1 MKLNHFLFILLLC
14 LFGSCSK
21 EGNEVT
27 GDENDAQETLYL
39 RLISPEKGT
48 VIYKG
53 EPTTI
58 EFEVLGAN
66 FQVSNESY
74 LKKGVT
80 VHFSAEGELN
90 PSSAISDANGKV
102 SVQWTPTETGDEV
115 ALKAEI
121 KNSQAISISFIA
133 KVQDRPKPTLKKCVD
148 LGLSVQWAGW
158 NLGASAPEQ
167 YGDIY
172 AWGETEKYDG
182 DYEYL
187 ITYSEYIYI
196 GNEISGTDY
205 DTARAIWGK
214 EWRLP
219 TADEVRELFEKCEWR
234 WCVYQETNGMLFTAS
249 NGNSIFLPA
258 PGIQE
263 ISNPIWSTTWPEG
276 TLGQY
281 WTGTFRNYTD
291 DDGRYAHTLDVRE
304 DRENCGL
311 GSWNRLEGINIR
323 AVSDY

>member
-21 EGNEVT
+21 EGKEVT
-27 GDENDAQETLYL
+27 GDENDTQETLYL
-39 RLISPEKGT
+39 RIVSPKKET
-48 VIYKG
+48 IIYKG
-53 EPTTI
+53 EPIVI
-58 EFEVLGAN
+58 EFEVLAYN
-66 FQVSNESY
+66 FQVSNKNY

-80 VHFSAEGELN
+80 VHFSAVGELN

-102 SVQWTPTETGDEV
+102 SVQWTPTETGDEIT
-115 ALKAEI
+115 LKAEI
-121 KNSQAISISFIA
+121 RNSQASFAKFIA
-133 KVQDRPKPTLKKCVD
+133 EVQDRPKPTLKKCVD

-182 DYEYL
+182 DYKFQ
-187 ITYSEYIYI
+187 ITPSQHSYI
-196 GNEISGTDY
+196 GDEISGTDT

-219 TADEVRELFEKCEWR
+219 TASEVKELFEKCEWR
-234 WCVYQETNGMLFTAS
+234 WCVYQGINGMLFTAS

-258 PGIQE
+258 PGIKE
-263 ISNPIWSTTWPEG
+263 ISNPLHAMTWTEG
-276 TLGQY
+276 TLGAY
-281 WTGTFRNYTD
+281 WTGTFRKYTD
-291 DDGRYAHTLDVRE
+291 DNGRYAHTLNVRK

-311 GSWNRLEGINIR
+311 SSWNRSEGINIR